1 MRTLAAVLARREKAK
16 VPVAT
21 QKQVLESQ
29 PAPYPI
35 SLKRPPPCPSRV
47 ISRDLR
53 RQALA
58 LAAAGGEAQ
67 EEVVHVQ
74 NAKV

>member
-16 VPVAT
+16 VSVAT

-35 SLKRPPPCPSRV
+35 SLNLP
-47 ISRDLR
+47 
-53 RQALA
+53 QAS
-58 LAAAGGEAQ
+58 
-67 EEVVHVQ
+67 
-74 NAKV
+74 